1 MERQIERVC
10 KSCHGCQVTSG
21 PDPPEPIKSTPL
33 PDGPWQ
39 HIAVDFLGPIENI
52 KILVLVDYFSRY
64 IEYELL
70 RNTTTRDVVNVYD
83 HVFARH
89 GLPLS
94 IKSDN
99 GPPFDAKEYEAYL
112 KHNRIKPTPV
122 TPKYAQANG
131 EVEIQ
136 NKSIGKR
143 IKIAHEEGKD
153 WKYELLTYIAQYRVT
168 PHTVTGKSPS
178 SLMFNREIRCKL
190 PSLTQRV
197 EELEVRDRDSEH
209 KMKSKLYADKKRNA
223 QPCDINVDDSV
234 LVKRDQPRK
243 IQSPYRY
250 DPFSVVDKSGN
261 QLTVESSEGVQYKR
275 NNTYVKK
282 FVDSDTDLI
291 INDNVHNDV
300 SDKTVTVDENT
311 TVDDV
316 IPSDDTSAI
325 DTHINTDN
333 SCASSSRPI
342 RERRK
347 PAWLKDYK
355 T

>member
-1 MERQIERVC
+1 M
-10 KSCHGCQVTSG
+10 
-21 PDPPEPIKSTPL
+21 
-33 PDGPWQ
+33 
-39 HIAVDFLGPIENI
+39 
-52 KILVLVDYFSRY
+52 
-64 IEYELL
+64 
-70 RNTTTRDVVNVYD
+70 
-83 HVFARH
+83 
-89 GLPLS
+89 
-94 IKSDN
+94 
-99 GPPFDAKEYEAYL
+99 
-112 KHNRIKPTPV
+112 
-122 TPKYAQANG
+122 
-131 EVEIQ
+131 EIQ

-168 PHTVTGKSPS
+168 PHTVTGKSPC
-178 SLMFNREIRCKL
+178 SLMFNREVCCKL

-209 KMKSKLYADKKRNA
+209 KMKSKLYADKRRNA
-223 QPCDINVDDSV
+223 QSCDIKVDDSV

-261 QLTVESSEGVQYKR
+261 QFTVESSEGVQYKR

-282 FVDSDTDLI
+282 FIESDTDI
-291 INDNVHNDV
+291 TDENVHNDV
-300 SDKTVTVDENT
+300 SDKTVTIDKDITVDENT
-311 TVDDV
+311 TVDDA
-316 IPSDDTSAI
+316 ISSDETSVV
-325 DTHINTDN
+325 DLPVDNN